1 MQIRDALDQI
11 SDIRA
16 QLAQTLTFRGYRSLT
31 TSFTGVVAIVASTTQ
46 SMWIGNGANRLHA
59 YLYIWLAA
67 AIVSLAVVGIE
78 IIWRCVRL
86 GHPLQRELSLAAVE
100 QFTPTII
107 SGALLTYVLIRA
119 GGENA
124 WLLPG
129 LWMILF
135 ALGVFASRRLLPRSV
150 FAVGAY
156 YLLAG
161 LSVLLME
168 RGSQLAPWVMG
179 GIFGVGQFL
188 AAIILYV
195 SLERVGE
202 RVGDRGHGAE

>member
-1 MQIRDALDQI
+1 MHIQDALDQI

-31 TSFTGVVAIVASTTQ
+31 TAFTGLLGIVAAITQ
-46 SMWIGNGANRLHA
+46 AMLIGNGFNDLHA
-59 YLYIWLAA
+59 YLRIWFAA
-67 AIVSLAVVGIE
+67 AIVSLVVVSIE
-78 IIWRCVRL
+78 ICWRCVRS
-86 GHPLQRELSLAAVE
+86 GHQLQRELSLAAVE
-100 QFTPTII
+100 QFMPTLVA
-107 SGALLTYVLIRA
+107 GALLTYVLIHGS

-135 ALGVFASRRLLPRSV
+135 AMGVFASRRLLPRSV
-150 FAVGAY
+150 FVIGAY

-168 RGSQLAPWVMG
+168 RGRQLEPWVMG
-179 GIFGVGQFL
+179 GAFAIGQL
-188 AAIILYV
+188 LSAAILYF
-195 SLERVGE
+195 SLERN
-202 RVGDRGHGAE
+202 RGDE

>member
-1 MQIRDALDQI
+1 MHIRDALDQI

-31 TSFTGVVAIVASTTQ
+31 TAFTGFVAIAASTGQ
-46 SMWIGNGANRLHA
+46 SLWFGNGANRLHA

-67 AIVSLAVVGIE
+67 AIVSLAVVGVE
-78 IIWRCVRL
+78 IIWRCVRS

-100 QFTPTII
+100 QFTPTIVT
-107 SGALLTYVLIRA
+107 GALLTYALIRA

-124 WLLPG
+124 WLLPA

-135 ALGVFASRRLLPRSV
+135 GLGVLASRRLLPRSI

-161 LSVLLME
+161 LATLTMD

-179 GIFGVGQFL
+179 GIFGAGQFL
-188 AAIILYV
+188 AAVILYV
-195 SLERVGE
+195 SLERN
-202 RVGDRGHGAE
+202 RGAE